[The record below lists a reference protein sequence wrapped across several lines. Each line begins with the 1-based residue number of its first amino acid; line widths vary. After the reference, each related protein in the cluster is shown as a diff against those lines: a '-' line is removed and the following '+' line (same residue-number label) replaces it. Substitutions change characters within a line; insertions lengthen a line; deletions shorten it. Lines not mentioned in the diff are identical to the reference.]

1 MDVNSAA
8 SKPPVQD
15 SAVVMVFLRAVNSW
29 AMYSSRVIMAI
40 LLLIE
45 GCLKKCIVV
54 LKLKILLRC
63 PFSYVV
69 RDVHSGHGRL
79 VLFLF

>member
-45 GCLKKCIVV
+45 GCLKKCILPVF
-54 LKLKILLRC
+54 KKT
-63 PFSYVV
+63 FT
-69 RDVHSGHGRL
+69 
-79 VLFLF
+79 

>member
-63 PFSYVV
+63 PFSYV